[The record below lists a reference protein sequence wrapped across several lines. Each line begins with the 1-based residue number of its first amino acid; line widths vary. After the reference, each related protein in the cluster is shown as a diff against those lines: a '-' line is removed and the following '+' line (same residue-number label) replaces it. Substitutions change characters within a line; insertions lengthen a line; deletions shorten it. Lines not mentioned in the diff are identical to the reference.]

1 MISIK
6 EVLEEKGLRHNW
18 LSKRL
23 GKTYAIVNAYLQSP
37 KQPRFD
43 VLCEIASMLKIAPK
57 YLINS
62 NIK

>member
-1 MISIK
+1 MICIK
-6 EVLEEKGLRHNW
+6 EVLEEKGLKHTR

-23 GKTYAIVNAYLQSP
+23 GKTYAIVNAYVQSP

-43 VLCEIASMLKIAPK
+43 VFYEIASMLKIAPK

-62 NIK
+62 NVK